1 MREMVQ
7 LQRKYLLLIAIV
19 CGLFA
24 AGLAQPAGAVIDGTV
39 DGTAHRYVGAHV
51 VLDEAGGIRQVVPSG
66 VLVAPTVMVVAGHSV
81 FFGNAGSLAEQ
92 GRLFVSFAPTVD
104 PTSTAGLIKVVHAEG
119 LFPTLDIGVFIL
131 AEPAHDAQGSI
142 TPAQLPP
149 GGLLDQLAAAHE
161 LHGLPLTLVGYGA
174 SALIDKTPP
183 PSTPDFSTF
192 GTRRS
197 GLQRAQALP
206 HGEAAAPFG
215 TLPVASQLQVS
226 TNVTTPT
233 LVTPGIGDSGAPY
246 LLEGSDTVV
255 GILSMEPGALLE
267 ASVWAATRLDTP
279 EARSFLARFGVPL
292 P

>member
-1 MREMVQ
+1 MIR
-7 LQRKYLLLIAIV
+7 LQRRYLLLVAIV
-19 CGLFA
+19 CGLFTL
-24 AGLAQPAGAVIDGTV
+24 GLAQPAGAVIDGTA

-81 FFGNAGSLAEQ
+81 FFGNEGALAEQ
-92 GRLFVSFAPTVD
+92 GRLSVSFAPTVD

-119 LFPTLDIGVFIL
+119 LFPTLDIGIFVL
-131 AEPAHDAQGSI
+131 AEPAHDALGPI

-149 GGLLDQLAAAHE
+149 AGLLDQLAAAHE
-161 LHGLPLTLVGYGA
+161 LQGLPLTLVGYGA

-183 PSTPDFSTF
+183 PSTPDVSTF

-206 HGEAAAPFG
+206 NGETAAPFG

-226 TNVTTPT
+226 TNVTTPNP
-233 LVTPGIGDSGAPY
+233 VTPGIGDSGAPY
-246 LLEGSDTVV
+246 LLDGSDTVV

>member
-1 MREMVQ
+1 MGEM
-7 LQRKYLLLIAIV
+7 LQRKRVRLLVGAIV
-19 CGLFA
+19 FGLFA
-24 AGLAQPAGAVIDGTV
+24 VGLAQPAGAVINGTA

-81 FFGNAGSLAEQ
+81 FFGNEGSLAEQ

-104 PTSTAGLIKVVHAEG
+104 PTSAAGLIKVVHAEG
-119 LFPTLDIGVFIL
+119 LFPTLDIGVFVL
-131 AEPAHDAQGSI
+131 AQPAHDAQGAI
-142 TPAQLPP
+142 TPAKLPP
-149 GGLLDQLAAAHE
+149 AGLLDQLAAAHE
-161 LHGLPLTLVGYGA
+161 LQGLPLTLVGYGA

-206 HGEAAAPFG
+206 NGQSAAPFG

-226 TNVTTPT
+226 TNVTTPNP
-233 LVTPGIGDSGAPY
+233 VTPGIGDSGAPY

-255 GILSMEPGALLE
+255 GIVSMEPGALLE

-279 EARSFLARFGVPL
+279 EARSFLEKFEAPL